1 MIRAMRNAK
10 RQDAEPTN
18 RQKQKSRANLSQISV
33 AVVQSLSHVQPSV
46 TPWMAARQASLSF
59 TIYRNLLKLLPVES
73 VMPSNYLILSC
84 LLLLLPS
91 VFPSI
96 SIFSNE
102 LALGVKWPKYW
113 SFRFSFSF
121 SFIFLPVNQLFTSGR
136 QNIGGSTS
144 ASVIPMNVQG

>member
-1 MIRAMRNAK
+1 M
-10 RQDAEPTN
+10 
-18 RQKQKSRANLSQISV
+18 

-113 SFRFSFSF
+113 SFRFSFGF
-121 SFIFLPVNQLFTSGR
+121 SFIFLPVNIQGWFSLGLIGLISLLSKGFCLLRHYKLKASILWCSAIFMVQLSHLCMITGKE
-136 QNIGGSTS
+136 
-144 ASVIPMNVQG
+144 A